1 MDVIKAA
8 ARCFPISSTGWF
20 DSSFLPKEQRGRA
33 GAVERVMTVCQ
44 IEYLME
50 ECALCS
56 WKALNCTCIYYGSYL
71 LMHEY
76 AAMSSYQSG
85 YGVYNIHIYLTK

>member
-1 MDVIKAA
+1 MRQKQLHIAVPFQALSGLTLFFSGQGA
-8 ARCFPISSTGWF
+8 
-20 DSSFLPKEQRGRA
+20 ERGRA

-44 IEYLME
+44 IESLME

-56 WKALNCTCIYYGSYL
+56 WKALKCTCIYYGSFL

-76 AAMSSYQSG
+76 AAMSYQLG
-85 YGVYNIHIYLTK
+85 NGVCNIHIYSTK